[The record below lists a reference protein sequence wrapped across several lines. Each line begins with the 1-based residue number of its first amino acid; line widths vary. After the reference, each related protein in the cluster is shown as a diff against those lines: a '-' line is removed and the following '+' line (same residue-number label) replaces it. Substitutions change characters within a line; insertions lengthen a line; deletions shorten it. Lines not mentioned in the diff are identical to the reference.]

1 MFNGVQR
8 LMAGD
13 RDQFTVT
20 KTPEGIIA
28 LVKSEPEPNRCAGEA
43 GNQCAAPLIGKID
56 HQMIMLSA

>member
-1 MFNGVQR
+1 
-8 LMAGD
+8 MAGD